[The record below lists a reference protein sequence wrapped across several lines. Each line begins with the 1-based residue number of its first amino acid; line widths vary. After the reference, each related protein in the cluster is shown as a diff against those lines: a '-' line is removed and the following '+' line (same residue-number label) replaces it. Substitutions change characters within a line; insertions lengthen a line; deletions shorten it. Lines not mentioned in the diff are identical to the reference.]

1 MDTMHPDMQEAL
13 RKQSA
18 NEQELARQQAD
29 IEYQQRREQARQD
42 RALDRQ
48 IRAGG
53 RDYAF

>member
-18 NEQELARQQAD
+18 DDQELARQQAD